1 VETKTDITTQTGR
14 VYFFLVQS
22 SQRSKALSAGA
33 MVGGVAGA
41 LVASGASSGS
51 DNRGPVDFVPLDEA
65 AARNAIEELQLTDSE

>member
-1 VETKTDITTQTGR
+1 

-22 SQRSKALSAGA
+22 SQRAKAISAGA

-51 DNRGPVDFVPLDEA
+51 DNPGPVDFVPLDDA
-65 AARNAIEELQLTDSE
+65 AARHAIEELQLTDSE